1 MGFNSVVK
9 ISELQCVVETPS
21 GKSLY
26 TAYDNVCR
34 YWEIGAEGVGACYC
48 KRIRQDLRCCI
59 WQRKL

>member
-9 ISELQCVVETPS
+9 ISELQCVVETPA

-34 YWEIGAEGVGACYC
+34 YWEIGAE
-48 KRIRQDLRCCI
+48 
-59 WQRKL
+59 

>member
-9 ISELQCVVETPS
+9 ISELQCVVETPA

-34 YWEIGAEGVGACYC
+34 YLGN
-48 KRIRQDLRCCI
+48 RC
-59 WQRKL
+59 